1 MAEIKEYKLKV
12 TNEVV
17 GLEQIGIAKP
27 GEPIDPAKAS
37 EKLEKETAASGV
49 GKTIAIR
56 MGQQAL
62 SYAIG
67 NYGNLTGDYVTQ
79 ERIQAGIEM
88 IGLATTMI
96 TGGPIGIAFGVGVLA
111 IKAIGQATAT
121 YKNNLTVDMLRLRT
135 GMIGY
140 SGGRY

>member
-1 MAEIKEYKLKV
+1 MRKEYRIKID
-12 TNEVV
+12 NELI
-17 GLEQIGIAKP
+17 GLERVGT
-27 GEPIDPAKAS
+27 EPAQSQDPSKAA
-37 EKLEKETAASGV
+37 ERLERETAASGI

-56 MGQQAL
+56 MGQQAI

-79 ERIQAGIEM
+79 ERIQAGIEVM
-88 IGLATTMI
+88 GITTTMI

-140 SGGRY
+140 SGGRH